1 KISPHIC
8 GLNKRIVIIYC
19 LLSSKII
26 NNGPNIVVNTNA
38 AIPIIPY
45 LFGTHDNNKEH
56 VDTVI

>member
-1 KISPHIC
+1 MC

-26 NNGPNIVVNTNA
+26 NDGPNMVVNTNA
-38 AIPIIPY
+38 AMPIIPY